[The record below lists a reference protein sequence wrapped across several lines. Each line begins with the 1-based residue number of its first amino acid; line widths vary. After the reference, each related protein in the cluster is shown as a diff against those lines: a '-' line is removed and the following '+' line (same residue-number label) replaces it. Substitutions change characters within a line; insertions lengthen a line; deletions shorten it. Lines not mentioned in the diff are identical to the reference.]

1 MKVVLEMT
9 ANSIQQE
16 HLEVH
21 CNKTVNHKVIH
32 IYTQM
37 TDLFLHFFL
46 SLNKPQMIIQI
57 FLNFRRY

>member
-1 MKVVLEMT
+1 MKVVLEMK

-16 HLEVH
+16 RLEVH
-21 CNKTVNHKVIH
+21 CNKKVNHKVIH

-46 SLNKPQMIIQI
+46 SLN
-57 FLNFRRY
+57 